1 MTAAV
6 PGAEETISLIG
17 LNLYSQGI
25 QPVWLQAE
33 NRGEEPV
40 RVALWSVDEAYFSP
54 IEVAWKN
61 RKTFSNEG
69 RAAMERWFYENQ
81 MPRRIP
87 PGETRSG
94 FVFTHISSGTKAFNV
109 DVFASY
115 RAFSFTFFVP
125 IPGFRADYMDVKF
138 QSLYGEDE
146 VQELDIDS
154 LRSAIEAHPCCSTDE
169 SGTGVGDP
177 FNVVLVGSPLAV
189 RRSLLRAGWQ
199 ETAADSSA
207 TALARTHRYRGRQP
221 DGTFH
226 KSRPD
231 GQERKE
237 LRLWLSPIRF
247 GDDLVWIAQ
256 VSYDM
261 SGAIGPKAFE
271 KYRID
276 PDIDDARMFIL
287 QNFWYSQ
294 SLARMGRVGG
304 IPSTTIDAPHR
315 NFNGSEYFTN
325 GQRIVLFV
333 SESSVAL
340 DEIILLQWRKLD
352 DR

>member
-6 PGAEETISLIG
+6 PGAEEIKSLIG
-17 LNLYSQGI
+17 LNLYAQRI

-54 IEVAWKN
+54 MEVAWKN
-61 RKTFSNEG
+61 RKTFSSEG
-69 RAAMERWFYENQ
+69 RVAMERWFYENQ

-94 FVFTHISSGTKAFNV
+94 FVFTNMSSGTKGFNV
-109 DVFASY
+109 DVFASD
-115 RAFSFTFFVP
+115 RAFPFTFFVP
-125 IPGFRADYMDVKF
+125 IPGFRADYMDVNF

-146 VQELDIDS
+146 IQDLDIDS
-154 LRSAIEAHPCCSTDE
+154 LRSALEAHPCCSTDQ

-189 RRSLLRAGWQ
+189 QRSLLRGGWQ
-199 ETAADSSA
+199 ETAADSSE
-207 TALARTHRYRGRQP
+207 TVLARTHRYRGRQP

-226 KSRPD
+226 KSRSD
-231 GQERKE
+231 GRERKE
-237 LRLWLSPIRF
+237 LRLWLSPMQF
-247 GDDLVWIAQ
+247 GDELVWIAQ
-256 VSYDM
+256 ISYVM
-261 SGAIGPKAFE
+261 SGATGRKAFE

-276 PDIDDARMFIL
+276 PDIDDARTFIT

-294 SLARMGRVGG
+294 SLARMGRAGG
-304 IPSTTIDAPHR
+304 IPLSIIDAPHR

-325 GQRIVLFV
+325 GQRVVLFL
-333 SESSVAL
+333 SESPIAL
-340 DEIILLQWRKLD
+340 DETILLPWHKLD
-352 DR
+352 AR